1 MLNWG
6 LAFLVIALIAA
17 FLGFGALAGTAAYAA
32 KIVFVV
38 AIIVWIFSFFTN
50 RRPPL

>member
-6 LAFLVIALIAA
+6 LMFLVIALIAA
-17 FLGFGALAGTAAYAA
+17 VLGFGALAGTAAWAA
-32 KIVFVV
+32 KVVFIV
-38 AIIVWIFSFFTN
+38 AIVVWIISFFAD